1 MRLRNKEM
9 EDRNRIKNKRHNI
22 TILLRVMLHMYAA
35 IEAKYLNE
43 GRADASEI
51 VLWNFRARVY

>member
-51 VLWNFRARVY
+51 VL